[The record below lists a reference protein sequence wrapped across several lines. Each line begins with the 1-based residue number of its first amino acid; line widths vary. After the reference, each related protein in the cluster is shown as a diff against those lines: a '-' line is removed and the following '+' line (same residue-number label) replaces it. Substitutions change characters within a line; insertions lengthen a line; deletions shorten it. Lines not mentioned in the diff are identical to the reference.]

1 LASSIRTVAGAEVLW
16 APSPG
21 VGDLHETITIVK
33 LNGPGTPAAL
43 VKAVEDAQ
51 TVHRAEILPGVRTLV
66 SGTFTPGA
74 TPDAIMEALRKAEL
88 LQEE

>member
-1 LASSIRTVAGAEVLW
+1 LASSIRTVAGAEILE

-51 TVHRAEILPGVRTLV
+51 TVHRAEILPGVRTMV
-66 SGTFTPGA
+66 TGVFTPQA
-74 TPDAIMEALRKAEL
+74 SPDAIVEALKDANL
-88 LQEE
+88 LEPE